1 MFRFKQDDDGL
12 SRAEGENTVPANDPQ
27 DERSETNIPSGYSRT
42 VILLLIG
49 LVVAACVG
57 AIAAYYTGVN
67 PIAAVTSGSS
77 SAEIPEVLGTEQEF
91 LKSVASI
98 STAVPV
104 SSEWREARADHK
116 IIAYAIAN
124 CKQVRDK
131 LSQFADMPP
140 RWFSLL
146 LLDLTPVGGHEFYV
160 KKASVEL
167 ASKSTADDKN
177 AKSTDADSKIKLISA
192 NNSAELTHYE
202 QSMLFLSDAIARARL
217 EAANQA
223 DSTTSKAIAFGWIT
237 VALSGLA
244 TLFVAIKASMR
255 SPKETGESRTYL
267 GMFYAVGFLAMLIS
281 ATVTVLSSAKQF
293 YDPQRTY
300 KSSEAALLELR
311 KLQNQVSFEFIRTW
325 DNDNCRSKLDE
336 TSSATS
342 LNKWSNKLANIE
354 GIIVEAA
361 ANLQDTDL
369 LKSDDLSKPDG
380 EKPPALPTEPKETQ
394 AQTP

>member
-1 MFRFKQDDDGL
+1 MASNDLDGDRTKTNAAGHY
-12 SRAEGENTVPANDPQ
+12 SRATV
-27 DERSETNIPSGYSRT
+27 
-42 VILLLIG
+42 LLIIG
-49 LVVAACVG
+49 VVVAAFGG

-67 PIAAVTSGSS
+67 PISVVTSTSNVAQTS
-77 SAEIPEVLGTEQEF
+77 EKLGTEQVF
-91 LKSVASI
+91 IKSVASMA
-98 STAVPV
+98 SGLV
-104 SSEWREARADHK
+104 SSEWREAREDHK
-116 IIAYAIAN
+116 IIAYTIAN

-131 LSQFADMPP
+131 LAQFTDMPP

-146 LLDLTPVGGHEFYV
+146 LLDLTPMGGHEFSV
-160 KKASVEL
+160 EKASAGGSNQL
-167 ASKSTADDKN
+167 AVS
-177 AKSTDADSKIKLISA
+177 
-192 NNSAELTHYE
+192 NNSTKTTDTDMNDNAELTHYE
-202 QSMLFLSDAIARARL
+202 QSILFLSDAIARARL

-255 SPKETGESRTYL
+255 SPKEDGESRFYL
-267 GMFYAVGFLAMLIS
+267 GMFYTVGFLAMLIS

-311 KLQNQVSFEFIRTW
+311 KLQNQVSFEFIKTW
-325 DNDNCRSKLDE
+325 DHDSCASKSPAASTVSLD
-336 TSSATS
+336 
-342 LNKWSNKLANIE
+342 KYSNKLANIE
-354 GIIVEAA
+354 GVIVEAA

-369 LKSDDLSKPDG
+369 LKPEDINKRDVT
-380 EKPPALPTEPKETQ
+380 PPAELQTESKDLR